1 MEDAIP
7 KLDSEGQGSVFDNMF
22 YHRLFFATYSFANLV
37 DWHRRKFS
45 GKTGLF

>member
-22 YHRLFFATYSFANLV
+22 YHRLFLPLTVL
-37 DWHRRKFS
+37 
-45 GKTGLF
+45 LI